1 MFLVFPVP
9 SSCIPFSLSH
19 LGHSWHLIAVHYQPR
34 LVLNFAPQPNL
45 SLSCTFLQIRHL
57 KKFSGMIF
65 EEDRKPNKDEHS
77 LESVIPGFEIHLAC
91 CYDLG

>member
-19 LGHSWHLIAVHYQPR
+19 LGHSWHLIAVHYQPK

-45 SLSCTFLQIRHL
+45 SVMYLPPD
-57 KKFSGMIF
+57 KAF
-65 EEDRKPNKDEHS
+65 EES
-77 LESVIPGFEIHLAC
+77 LRNDI
-91 CYDLG
+91 